1 MKGFFSN
8 FMGKFQDKN
17 ENNNNQ
23 SENSQNNNNEN
34 KNTNNKNNNEINLN
48 NSTNSNQNNNN
59 NNNNNNNIKKEEA
72 HKVVVINDSS
82 LNKKKG
88 GFYYKKHIDSI
99 IKLKVSDPM
108 IIQRQKMKINF
119 DTDIITYLFNDMTA
133 IFKDKSS
140 LIDKNQ
146 KELVEKINQTH
157 NLVNVLNEI
166 NSNSEEN
173 IIRFNKEK
181 EIKNNIDLLESFIK
195 NLSNQV
201 EELEKDFDNIEKLIK
216 NKK

>member
-17 ENNNNQ
+17 ENNNN
-23 SENSQNNNNEN
+23 NNNNNQNE
-34 KNTNNKNNNEINLN
+34 NNNNLN
-48 NSTNSNQNNNN
+48 NSNQNINNNN
-59 NNNNNNNIKKEEA
+59 NNINNNNINNINNNNIKKEET
-72 HKVVVINDSS
+72 HKVVVINDTN

-88 GFYYKKHIDSI
+88 GYYYKKHIENI

-119 DTDIITYLFNDMTA
+119 DTDVITYLFNDMTA

-146 KELVEKINQTH
+146 KELIEKMNKTH
-157 NLVNVLNEI
+157 NLVTVLNEL
-166 NSNSEEN
+166 NSNNEEN
-173 IIRFNKEK
+173 LIRFNKEK
-181 EIKNNIDLLESFIK
+181 EIKNNINLLENFIK

-201 EELEKDFDNIEKLIK
+201 DELEKDFENIEKLIK
-216 NKK
+216 KK

>member
-23 SENSQNNNNEN
+23 NSINEN
-34 KNTNNKNNNEINLN
+34 KNNLNNLN
-48 NSTNSNQNNNN
+48 NSNNSNQNNNN
-59 NNNNNNNIKKEEA
+59 NNLNNNNNNIKKEET
-72 HKVVVINDSS
+72 HKVVVINDSN

-88 GFYYKKHIDSI
+88 GYYYKKHIEKI

-108 IIQRQKMKINF
+108 IIQHQKMKINF

-146 KELVEKINQTH
+146 KELIEKMNKTH
-157 NLVNVLNEI
+157 NLVTVLNEL
-166 NSNSEEN
+166 NSNNEEN
-173 IIRFNKEK
+173 LIRFNKEK
-181 EIKNNIDLLESFIK
+181 EIKNNINLLENFIK

-201 EELEKDFDNIEKLIK
+201 DELEKDFENIEKLIK
-216 NKK
+216 KK